1 MKAVMQI
8 VIGIVVASVISL
20 LFLYTRL
27 SLFWETRY
35 PDGSYP
41 ISWRS
46 GLVFLLF
53 LAVGQLV
60 GFYIARRIGRTERHH
75 TQDAR
80 SQGR

>member
-1 MKAVMQI
+1 MRAVIQV
-8 VIGIVVASVISL
+8 VIGIVVTAVISL
-20 LFLYTRL
+20 LFLCTRV

-46 GLVFLLF
+46 GLAFLIF

-60 GFYIARRIGRTERHH
+60 GFYVAQRIDRTGRHH
-75 TQDAR
+75 GQDAP
-80 SQGR
+80 STGR